1 MFSYHRPASTEEALS
16 ILSREACVPLAGGTD
31 FYPARVGK
39 PIQENVMDL
48 TGIRSLRGIEE
59 RAEGIW
65 MGALT
70 TWTDVMHA
78 DLPEAHVPKIPKQY
92 IDRALEN
99 GSSVARNLQQAGR
112 LEAAYL
118 SLQHQTRVINSPESR
133 S

>member
-1 MFSYHRPASTEEALS
+1 MS
-16 ILSREACVPLAGGTD
+16 
-31 FYPARVGK
+31 
-39 PIQENVMDL
+39 
-48 TGIRSLRGIEE
+48 
-59 RAEGIW
+59 
-65 MGALT
+65 ALT

>member
-48 TGIRSLRGIEE
+48 TGIRSSGVLKREQRESG
-59 RAEGIW
+59 W
-65 MGALT
+65 VALT

-78 DLPEAHVPKIPKQY
+78 DLPEAFQ
-92 IDRALEN
+92 
-99 GSSVARNLQQAGR
+99 GLQQASRTIGGVQTQNAGTLCGTSAMLSCRRQCAQPDGPRGSGR
-112 LEAAYL
+112 
-118 SLQHQTRVINSPESR
+118 T
-133 S
+133 